1 MRTKMKCIVIFFFL
15 VTNYSYSQD
24 KTHKMQQ
31 IDSNIEKA
39 KSTKSDLH
47 IKNKFVFNNEKNEV
61 IINTKNVKNATFP
74 IIYDFEFFLD
84 DIYNLDLKNDYFF
97 SKLFLATYLNY
108 DSLVLRDN
116 GKVYSTFPKNNF
128 RLKYQ
133 LGDESY
139 FSEWN
144 YQGFVKDS
152 LYNQYSYV
160 SEVENNFIHVWD
172 LRNYPF
178 DKQKLKIEFISS
190 RDTSEVILKPSENFP
205 PSYNKSISDLKDGYN
220 IVGISSE
227 VSYYESP
234 FDQISEGGVNR
245 KKIFSKL
252 TFNIEIDRAGSW
264 LFIKLFIGTFLSF
277 FISWIVFLIPLK
289 EFESRIG
296 LSVGA
301 IFGAIGNRYFVDSTM
316 PNVQIL
322 TKADLLNSLILI
334 LLVFNILIVVLQAN
348 KNINFPYLENN
359 SNAMKISAISLIV
372 LTTLILIF

>member
-1 MRTKMKCIVIFFFL
+1 MFFD
-15 VTNYSYSQD
+15 NAYSFTAEILSPLRIN
-24 KTHKMQQ
+24 Q
-31 IDSNIEKA
+31 I
-39 KSTKSDLH
+39 
-47 IKNKFVFNNEKNEV
+47 KFD
-61 IINTKNVKNATFP
+61 TASFP
-74 IIYDFEFFLD
+74 IVYNFELFLD

-144 YQGFVKDS
+144 YQGFIKDS

-172 LRNYPF
+172 LRSYPF

-220 IVGISSE
+220 IVGISS
-227 VSYYESP
+227 VSS
-234 FDQISEGGVNR
+234 ISCCG
-245 KKIFSKL
+245 
-252 TFNIEIDRAGSW
+252 
-264 LFIKLFIGTFLSF
+264 
-277 FISWIVFLIPLK
+277 
-289 EFESRIG
+289 
-296 LSVGA
+296 
-301 IFGAIGNRYFVDSTM
+301 
-316 PNVQIL
+316 
-322 TKADLLNSLILI
+322 
-334 LLVFNILIVVLQAN
+334 
-348 KNINFPYLENN
+348 
-359 SNAMKISAISLIV
+359 
-372 LTTLILIF
+372 

>member
-1 MRTKMKCIVIFFFL
+1 MKEILIAFIFLFS
-15 VTNYSYSQD
+15 NISYSQEI
-24 KTHKMQQ
+24 KPKMQKIFDFEKKE
-31 IDSNIEKA
+31 IDISDKLNKKFIDIFDTDQ
-39 KSTKSDLH
+39 TKSR
-47 IKNKFVFNNEKNEV
+47 
-61 IINTKNVKNATFP
+61 INQVKIDTVSFP
-74 IIYDFEFFLD
+74 IVYNFELFLD

-97 SKLFLATYLNY
+97 SKLFLANYLDY
-108 DSLVLRDN
+108 DSLVLRNN
-116 GKVYSTFPKNNF
+116 GKVYSTLPKDNF

-144 YQGFVKDS
+144 YQGFIKDS

-160 SEVENNFIHVWD
+160 SEVENNFVHVWD
-172 LRNYPF
+172 LRSYPF
-178 DKQKLKIEFISS
+178 DEQKLKIEFISF
-190 RDTSEVILKPSENFP
+190 RDTSEVILKPSKNFP

-264 LFIKLFIGTFLSF
+264 LFIKLFIGSFLSF
-277 FISWIVFLIPLK
+277 FISWIVFMIPLK

-316 PNVQIL
+316 PNIQIL

-334 LLVFNILIVVLQAN
+334 LLVFNILIVILQAN
-348 KNINFPYLENN
+348 KNFNFPYLENN
-359 SNAMKISAISLIV
+359 SNAMKVSAISLIV
-372 LTTLILIF
+372 ITTLILIF

>member
-1 MRTKMKCIVIFFFL
+1 MKELLVVFIFLFS
-15 VTNYSYSQD
+15 NISYSQD
-24 KTHKMQQ
+24 RKFKMQQ
-31 IDSNIEKA
+31 ISDVDEKET
-39 KSTKSDLH
+39 SISDKPNKKFIGFFNANQSSSRINQ
-47 IKNKFVFNNEKNEV
+47 IKFD
-61 IINTKNVKNATFP
+61 TASFP
-74 IIYDFEFFLD
+74 IVYNFELFLD

-144 YQGFVKDS
+144 YQGFIKDS

-172 LRNYPF
+172 LRSYPF

-264 LFIKLFIGTFLSF
+264 LFIKLFIGSFLSF

-334 LLVFNILIVVLQAN
+334 LLVFNILIVILQAN

>member
-1 MRTKMKCIVIFFFL
+1 MIILNKEQEKFKKEFLNPIKFSLYFF
-15 VTNYSYSQD
+15 
-24 KTHKMQQ
+24 
-31 IDSNIEKA
+31 
-39 KSTKSDLH
+39 
-47 IKNKFVFNNEKNEV
+47 
-61 IINTKNVKNATFP
+61 KNVP
-74 IIYDFEFFLD
+74 MGW
-84 DIYNLDLKNDYFF
+84 F
-97 SKLFLATYLNY
+97 S

-144 YQGFVKDS
+144 YQGFIKDS

-172 LRNYPF
+172 LRSYPF

-264 LFIKLFIGTFLSF
+264 LFIKLFIGSFLSF

-334 LLVFNILIVVLQAN
+334 LLVFNILIVILQAN